1 VQLSSLE
8 RFERYTGGLYRK
20 LSLGQTRRM
29 DSRLTQLADVL
40 VSHST
45 QLKAGERVLIEAFDI
60 PREAIEAVIERV
72 VAAGAIPFVETK
84 DTRILSQLYQAATP
98 DMMERWASW
107 ELNRMQQMDAY
118 IGMRGSLNALE
129 LSDVPSDRM
138 ALYQEHLWRGVHN
151 YRVNH
156 TRWVVLRYPTPAFA
170 QAAGMSTAA
179 FEDFYFKVC
188 TLDYAKMHAAQQPL
202 KKRME
207 VADRVR
213 LTGKG
218 TDLTFSIKGIGAVT
232 CSGEKN
238 IPDGEIYSCPVLES
252 VNGVIQYN
260 TPTLYQGV
268 RFEGIRL
275 EFKDGKIVDA
285 TCSTDTKRLNEILDS
300 DPGAR
305 YVGEFAIGFN
315 PYVTRPMLD
324 ILFDEKIA
332 GSFHFTPGQAY
343 EDAGNGNKSG
353 VHWDM
358 VFIQTPEYGGG
369 EIYFDDTLIRR
380 DGVFIPEDL
389 HALNPENLM

>member
-1 VQLSSLE
+1 
-8 RFERYTGGLYRK
+8 
-20 LSLGQTRRM
+20 M

-60 PREAIEAVIERV
+60 PREAIEALIERV

-84 DTRILSQLYQAATP
+84 DTRILSKLYKAATP

-107 ELNRMQQMDAY
+107 ELSRMQQMDAY

-179 FEDFYFKVC
+179 FEEFYFKVC

-202 KKRME
+202 KKRMQE
-207 VADRVR
+207 ADRVR

-252 VNGVIQYN
+252 VNGIIQYN
-260 TPTLYQGV
+260 TPTP
-268 RFEGIRL
+268 
-275 EFKDGKIVDA
+275 
-285 TCSTDTKRLNEILDS
+285 TKACALRAFAS
-300 DPGAR
+300 SSKMAR
-305 YVGEFAIGFN
+305 SW
-315 PYVTRPMLD
+315 TRRAAPTRN
-324 ILFDEKIA
+324 A
-332 GSFHFTPGQAY
+332 
-343 EDAGNGNKSG
+343 
-353 VHWDM
+353 
-358 VFIQTPEYGGG
+358 
-369 EIYFDDTLIRR
+369 
-380 DGVFIPEDL
+380 
-389 HALNPENLM
+389 